1 MVKGIDGISYLPL
14 LTGNGEVS
22 RSHEYIYYE
31 FYEQGRGEQ
40 YVSYLHIFI
49 VFRSCKCRKYFAYL
63 PQLWYKNAFNV

>member
-31 FYEQGRGEQ
+31 FYEQGGDVYKRQ
-40 YVSYLHIFI
+40 VSQLSNRDMH
-49 VFRSCKCRKYFAYL
+49 AY
-63 PQLWYKNAFNV
+63 